1 KGHSPMADPSW
12 APLTFNFSGIW
23 EVDPA
28 WVAEHG
34 SEVQILDVREPAEF
48 TGPLGHIRGAMLI
61 PLGQLGERLGELSK
75 DEPVVAVCKSGGR
88 SAQAVNV
95 LRQAGFSDIANLPG
109 GMMGWRDEG
118 LSAEG
123 RR

>member
-1 KGHSPMADPSW
+1 MADPSW

-48 TGPLGHIRGAMLI
+48 TGPLGHIKGAMLI

-75 DEPVVAVCKSGGR
+75 DKPVVAVCKSGGR

-123 RR
+123 RRD